1 MSVGCLGGGLIF
13 VLTLIG
19 WGGLVLI
26 DLTRK
31 QNDSHMYEIFSL
43 VFNFMLRL
51 SFHVFA
57 FVVLF
62 E

>member
-1 MSVGCLGGGLIF
+1 MWGGGLIF

-19 WGGLVLI
+19 WGGGGGGGLVLI

-43 VFNFMLRL
+43 VFMLRL

>member
-1 MSVGCLGGGLIF
+1 M
-13 VLTLIG
+13 
-19 WGGLVLI
+19 LI